1 MSTRRGAPRVF
12 AAGVATVLVGFVLG
26 TMTVP
31 WLAPLSRVAANLAVV
46 AGMAIVAAGWA
57 LAGVGLVGVGR
68 RWRGALLG
76 LLAYCVA
83 GAIWTAVFV
92 LLDPWAVDYGRI
104 DLARF
109 VVYSVLL
116 WPYALAYAAG
126 WFGLG
131 GL

>member
-1 MSTRRGAPRVF
+1 MNRGRGEPRLL
-12 AAGVATVLVGFVLG
+12 AAGIAVALAGFVLG

-31 WLAPLSRVAANLAVV
+31 WLAPLSRVAANLAVIV
-46 AGMAIVAAGWA
+46 GMAAVATGWA
-57 LAGVGLVGVGR
+57 LVGVGLTSGGR

-83 GAIWTAVFV
+83 GALWTAVFV
-92 LLDPWAVDYGRI
+92 LLDPWAVDYGSVE
-104 DLARF
+104 LARF
-109 VVYSVLL
+109 VAYSVLL
-116 WPYALAYAAG
+116 WPYAVAYTAG